1 MTSHE
6 WFNELKRLEQF
17 NPMEFQCNSSILN
30 ASICQSFVNQKDWQ
44 GLRKFYLETLAL
56 VGDSSFVNEVI
67 IKDSQSF
74 EVELNISW
82 NQVIERLNIENK
94 IKSIYFEYLYDGAD
108 DGVGDF
114 FLCNSFDQNNDD
126 WASDFDSND
135 IIAGATISRFFDYD
149 QDFTWS
155 PFLRTVAEF
164 YTNAELLSVFGGI
177 IGNHANRLPVGFARH
192 DHPLVR
198 I

>member
-1 MTSHE
+1 MTSYE

-56 VGDSSFVNEVI
+56 TGDSSFVNEVI
-67 IKDSQSF
+67 IKDIQSF
-74 EVELNISW
+74 EAELNISW

-126 WASDFDSND
+126 RASDFDSND

-155 PFLRTVAEF
+155 PF
-164 YTNAELLSVFGGI
+164 
-177 IGNHANRLPVGFARH
+177 
-192 DHPLVR
+192 
-198 I
+198 